1 MIERATFPGSSGA
14 ELSARVDRPEG
25 EARAWTLFAHG
36 FTLGKD
42 LAAAGTIARALA
54 GEGLGVLRFDF
65 TGLGSSEGE
74 FASTNFSSNVGDL
87 ISAARWLEE
96 NERGPRLLVGHSLGG
111 AACLAAAHDIASVE
125 AVATIGAPADP
136 SHVEHLFD
144 SHLWEIEERGLADV
158 TIAGQ
163 HFPISREFIDDIRSA
178 SLLPKVADLDA
189 ALLVFHA
196 PRDQVVGIENARQIF
211 EAAKHPKSFIS
222 LPDAD
227 HLLSARAD
235 ATYVGKVIAAWVSR
249 YVE

>member
-1 MIERATFPGSSGA
+1 M
-14 ELSARVDRPEG
+14 DRPDG
-25 EARAWTLFAHG
+25 EPTGWALFAHG

-54 GEGLGVLRFDF
+54 REGLGVLRFDF

-87 ISAARWLEE
+87 ISAARWLED
-96 NERGPRLLVGHSLGG
+96 NAAGPLLLVGHSLGG
-111 AACLAAAHDIASVE
+111 AAALAAAPDIPSVE

-136 SHVEHLFD
+136 SHIEHLFD
-144 SHLWEIEERGLADV
+144 RHLLEIEQLGQADV

-163 HFPISREFIDDIRSA
+163 HFPIARQFLEDIRSA
-178 SLLPKVADLDA
+178 SLLPKVEDLDA

-196 PRDQVVGIENARQIF
+196 PRDQVVGIENARQVF

-222 LPDAD
+222 LPIEAD
-227 HLLSARAD
+227 HLLSDRAD
-235 ATYVGKVIAAWVSR
+235 AAYVGNVIAAWVSR
-249 YVE
+249 YLD